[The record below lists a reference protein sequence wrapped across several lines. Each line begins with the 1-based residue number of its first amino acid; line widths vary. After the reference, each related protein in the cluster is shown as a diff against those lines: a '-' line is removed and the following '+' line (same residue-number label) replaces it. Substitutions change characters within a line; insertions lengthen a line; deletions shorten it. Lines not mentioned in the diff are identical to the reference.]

1 MSRRQSVTII
11 GGGIAGL
18 SAAVFLAQKDFKVK
32 LYEGSPKFGGRA
44 YSFYDKEKKMFFD
57 NGQHI
62 FAGWYSN
69 TFEYLKLIGSYD
81 KLNFQKELEV
91 NFISEDKK
99 IHKLKC
105 PDTSPPMNLIMGL
118 LKFDALK
125 WKDKFALNSIKK
137 LLKGEYEFETK
148 FDNAG
153 SLLKGIKQTDNLIKY
168 FWEPFIL
175 AVFNTRPEKVSVEVF
190 LNVIRLG
197 FVEKDNSALVIPDT
211 DLNELLI
218 DKALNYLK
226 RSNSEVYLNKRIK
239 QVVINEQTDNMK
251 VENIL
256 TEDNEKIYSDYFIS
270 AVPFFT
276 FKKLFSEEIYYQNN
290 FKSELIMA
298 SSIVSVHIFTEE
310 KIPDEMIPH
319 NSFGMTGLIG
329 TIVQWI
335 FRRGDKHLS
344 LVISGADDLQITDM
358 SNEEIYKICIKDLN
372 NTIKDFN
379 KVRISG
385 YKVIKEKRATFI
397 PDTESLKYRPKQKTV
412 YENLFVAG
420 DWTDTGMPAT
430 IESAVTSARIC
441 SDLINY

>member
-1 MSRRQSVTII
+1 MSSSQSVAII
-11 GGGIAGL
+11 GGGISGL
-18 SAAVFLAQKDFKVK
+18 SAAVFLAQKDFKVTM
-32 LYEGSPKFGGRA
+32 YESSPKIGGRA
-44 YSFYDKEKKMFFD
+44 YSFFDKERNMFFD

-62 FAGWYSN
+62 IAGWYRN
-69 TFEYLKLIGSYD
+69 TLEYLKLTGSYD
-81 KLNFQKELEV
+81 KLNIQKELEV
-91 NFISEDKK
+91 NFISGDRK
-99 IHKLKC
+99 IHRLRC
-105 PDTSPPMNLIMGL
+105 PDTAPPMNLIMGL

-148 FDNAG
+148 YDNAG
-153 SLLKGIKQTDNLIKY
+153 SLLKGIRQTGNLIKY

-175 AVFNTRPEKVSVEVF
+175 AVFNTIPEKVSVEVF

-197 FVEKDNSALVIPDT
+197 FVEKNNSTLVIPDT

-218 DKALNYLK
+218 NNALKYLEN
-226 RSNSEVYLNKRIK
+226 RSSEVYLNKRIK
-239 QVVINEQTDNMK
+239 QVVTNEQPDNMK
-251 VENIL
+251 VEYIL
-256 TEDNEKIYSDYFIS
+256 TEDDEKIYSDHYVS

-276 FKKLFSEEIYYQNN
+276 FKKLFSEDIYYRNS
-290 FKSELIMA
+290 FKSESLKA

-310 KIPDEMIPH
+310 RIPEEMIPS

-335 FRRGDKHLS
+335 FKRSDNHLS

-358 SNEEIYKICIKDLN
+358 SNEDIFNICIKDLGNALN
-372 NTIKDFN
+372 NFSKI
-379 KVRISG
+379 RISG

-397 PDTESLKYRPKQKTV
+397 PDNESIKLRPNQKTV
-412 YENLFVAG
+412 YRNFYIAG